1 VNLNHLKFAREVA
14 NTGSFT
20 EAAKVCS
27 VTQPTLSNGIVQLE
41 DALGGKLFER
51 TTRKVGL
58 TPFGQHMLPVML
70 QMLDTRNEIQQTA
83 KKFLN
88 PSDKQLTIGFSPLAD
103 MRIIKAV
110 VDLYTTNEEA
120 EHAVFFKECFMENL
134 YERLN
139 EEKIALAI
147 CPSISEKLNG
157 PNFSSLPLYLE
168 PVYVLTKKNGSVQSE
183 APNIKFVDNLSD
195 ETFVLTPDL
204 CGHAP
209 ATRNWFEQRG
219 QVLNEYQ
226 GNAVSY
232 QVMQEWAELGIASAI
247 LPWSKIS
254 KSNRPQVSQL
264 YLERNKPAML
274 EFKLIW
280 KTNSGFGKYLADFLE
295 HCKTNI
301 APIVVCLDLTDEKF
315 QVAAE

>member
-1 VNLNHLKFAREVA
+1 MNLNHLKFAREVA
-14 NTGSFT
+14 RTGSFT
-20 EAAKVCS
+20 EAAKVCC

-51 TTRKVGL
+51 TTRKVSL

-70 QMLDTRNEIQQTA
+70 QMLDTRQEIQQTA
-83 KKFLN
+83 EQFLN
-88 PSDKQLTIGFSPLAD
+88 PEEKQLTIGFSPLAD

-110 VDLYTTNEEA
+110 VDLYTSHGET
-120 EHAVFFKECFMENL
+120 EHSVFFKECFMENL

-147 CPSISEKLNG
+147 CPSVSEKLSG

-168 PVYVLTKKNGSVQSE
+168 PVFVLTKNDEPTQLN
-183 APNIKFVDNLSD
+183 AQTIKYVDDLSN

-209 ATRNWFEQRG
+209 ATRSWFQQRG
-219 QVLNEYQ
+219 QVLNEYP

-254 KSNRPQVSQL
+254 ASNRPRVSQL
-264 YLERNKPAML
+264 YLEPNTPAML

-280 KTNSGFGKYLADFLE
+280 KTNSGFGKHLVDFLE
-295 HCKTNI
+295 HCKTHI
-301 APIVVCLDLTDEKF
+301 GPVVTCLDLTDEKF
-315 QVAAE
+315 QAAI